1 MNNKLTNFVSLAGN
15 ASQIIIAG
23 SILAELYFKFHDHN
37 KKVADYIPDDDDDT
51 PSPSTPLANA
61 A

>member
-1 MNNKLTNFVSLAGN
+1 MNNRISNVISLVGN
-15 ASQIIIAG
+15 ASQVIIAS
-23 SILAELYFKFHDHN
+23 SILAELYFKFHDRN
-37 KKVADYIPDDDDDT
+37 KKVADYTPDDDDNT